1 MNPYGCTRQCDC
13 SHPSECVFKQ
23 TAPER
28 PSYVVVW
35 IVGAVLIALVAV
47 ILVVVLL

>member
-13 SHPSECVFKQ
+13 NHPSECIFKQ

-28 PSYVVVW
+28 PSFAVVW
-35 IVGAVLIALVAV
+35 IVGAIAVAAMV
-47 ILVVVLL
+47 VVVLILV